1 MNAKEKMLQMIGNN
15 NVKSAEVFEGSEL
28 LVRLSEDHSKQN
40 KEIFFDI
47 LSGYQD
53 DDIYL
58 SSTVTLSS
66 GDWIE
71 TRYMEDFLGEPY
83 LDWSYNRVPKRIFI
97 NSVYSVSF
105 STMECLKKVEVFSTL
120 AMANS
125 YIGML
130 IREKNLIGQVISGS
144 KEYVD
149 EHHRFNGGEVIILT
163 EHKI

>member
-1 MNAKEKMLQMIGNN
+1 
-15 NVKSAEVFEGSEL
+15 
-28 LVRLSEDHSKQN
+28 
-40 KEIFFDI
+40 
-47 LSGYQD
+47 
-53 DDIYL
+53 
-58 SSTVTLSS
+58 
-66 GDWIE
+66 
-71 TRYMEDFLGEPY
+71 MEDFLGEPY

-130 IREKNLIGQVISGS
+130 ICDKNLTGQVISGS
-144 KEYVD
+144 VEYVD
-149 EHHRFNGGEVIILT
+149 EHHRFSGGEVIILT